1 MKNFIIKC
9 FVPSILIEFPSY
21 LNEETS
27 LEIRPIKYIVKIYP
41 QGDGTI
47 TTIGRKM
54 EFNCFRQC
62 FPVETSFQKNFSKNY
77 FKNLLRYLDKKN
89 SNDPLKY

>member
-41 QGDGTI
+41 QGGGTI
-47 TTIGRKM
+47 TTIAKKDGVVRLFPTMLPGRNLISK
-54 EFNCFRQC
+54 EL
-62 FPVETSFQKNFSKNY
+62 FQELF
-77 FKNLLRYLDKKN
+77 
-89 SNDPLKY
+89 